1 MAGPGKPGSAVTHR
15 GRPWPIEGAR
25 HGVAAVGRRPRA
37 GRSREISG
45 DLGRPREI
53 AGDCGSLVRA
63 ASSRSHQ
70 RPAREAL
77 LKASASAAELSQ
89 GRTGTGRP
97 SGSRLEFGCASA
109 GSRARSPLP
118 LHRPTPSPFPPP
130 SRPPPSPPRP
140 ATRCNLPR
148 SPEIS
153 RDLPR
158 SPAIRPAARCRS
170 PTPHLAFECRGL
182 RRGPPTVW

>member
-1 MAGPGKPGSAVTHR
+1 MASPPSDADLAQADL
-15 GRPWPIEGAR
+15 GRLREIEGDCKR
-25 HGVAAVGRRPRA
+25 L
-37 GRSREISG
+37 REISA
-45 DLGRPREI
+45 RSRQ
-53 AGDCGSLVRA
+53 SRVR
-63 ASSRSHQ
+63 SSRSHQ

-77 LKASASAAELSQ
+77 LRASASAAELSQ

-97 SGSRLEFGCASA
+97 SGSRLEFGCALA

-118 LHRPTPSPFPPP
+118 LLRPTPFSLSPALQAASF
-130 SRPPPSPPRP
+130 
-140 ATRCNLPR
+140 ATEARNQVQP
-148 SPEIS
+148 PEIS